1 MKVNELLQHW
11 KRFSDNDLVNAYVV
25 NAYVESE
32 VIATRYKELKYSDL
46 PKYLDH
52 DVEEFYETH
61 YDYANKGKKE
71 EISILNII
79 VSCKGE

>member
-11 KRFSDNDLVNAYVV
+11 KRFSDNDLVNAYVG
-25 NAYVESE
+25 SE

-46 PKYLDH
+46 PKYLDN
-52 DVEEFYETH
+52 DVEAFYETH
-61 YDYANKGKKE
+61 YDYANTDKKE

>member
-11 KRFSDNDLVNAYVV
+11 KRFSDNDLVNAYVG
-25 NAYVESE
+25 SE
-32 VIATRYKELKYSDL
+32 LIATRYKELKYSDL

-52 DVEEFYETH
+52 DVEAFYETH

>member
-11 KRFSDNDLVNAYVV
+11 KMFSDNDLVNAYV
-25 NAYVESE
+25 ERE
-32 VIATRYKELKYSDL
+32 VIATRYKDLKYSDL

-52 DVEEFYETH
+52 DVEAFYETH

>member
-11 KRFSDNDLVNAYVV
+11 KRFSDNDLVNT
-25 NAYVESE
+25 YVESE
-32 VIATRYKELKYSDL
+32 VIATRYKELKYSNL

-52 DVEEFYETH
+52 DVEAFYETH

-79 VSCKGE
+79 ISCKGE

>member
-11 KRFSDNDLVNAYVV
+11 KRFSDNDLVNAYVD
-25 NAYVESE
+25 NNGERE

-52 DVEEFYETH
+52 DVEAFYETH
-61 YDYANKGKKE
+61 YDYANTDKKE

>member
-11 KRFSDNDLVNAYVV
+11 KRFSDNDLVNAYVD
-25 NAYVESE
+25 NNGERE

-52 DVEEFYETH
+52 DVDAFYETH
-61 YDYANKGKKE
+61 YDYTNNGKKE

>member
-1 MKVNELLQHW
+1 MKVKELLQHW
-11 KRFSDNDLVNAYVV
+11 KRFSDNDLVNAYVERE
-25 NAYVESE
+25 A
-32 VIATRYKELKYSDL
+32 ITTRYKELKYSDL

-52 DVEEFYETH
+52 DVEAFYETH
-61 YDYANKGKKE
+61 YDYANTDKKE

>member
-11 KRFSDNDLVNAYVV
+11 KMFSDNDLVNAYVD
-25 NAYVESE
+25 NNGERE

-52 DVEEFYETH
+52 DVEAFYETH
-61 YDYANKGKKE
+61 YDYANTDKRE

-79 VSCKGE
+79 VRCKGE

>member
-11 KRFSDNDLVNAYVV
+11 KRFSDNDLVNAYVD
-25 NAYVESE
+25 NNGERE

-46 PKYLDH
+46 QKYLDH
-52 DVEEFYETH
+52 DVDAFYETH
-61 YDYANKGKKE
+61 YDYANTDKKE
-71 EISILNII
+71 EISVLNII

>member
-11 KRFSDNDLVNAYVV
+11 KRFSDNDLVNAYVERE
-25 NAYVESE
+25 A
-32 VIATRYKELKYSDL
+32 ITTRYKELKYSDL
-46 PKYLDH
+46 PKYLEH
-52 DVEEFYETH
+52 DVEAFYETH
-61 YDYANKGKKE
+61 YDYANTDKKE

>member
-11 KRFSDNDLVNAYVV
+11 KRFSDNDLVNAYVE
-25 NAYVESE
+25 NGM
-32 VIATRYKELKYSDL
+32 IATRYKELKYSDL

-52 DVEEFYETH
+52 DVEAFYETH

>member
-11 KRFSDNDLVNAYVV
+11 KRFSDNDLVNSYVG
-25 NAYVESE
+25 SE

-52 DVEEFYETH
+52 DVEAFYETH
-61 YDYANKGKKE
+61 YDYANTDKKE

>member
-11 KRFSDNDLVNAYVV
+11 KRFSDNDLVNV
-25 NAYVESE
+25 YVEME
-32 VIATRYKELKYSDL
+32 VISTRYKELKYSDL

-52 DVEEFYETH
+52 DVEVFYETH
-61 YDYANKGKKE
+61 YDYANTDKKE

>member
-11 KRFSDNDLVNAYVV
+11 KRFSDNDLVNAYV
-25 NAYVESE
+25 ERE
-32 VIATRYKELKYSDL
+32 VIVIRYKELKYSDL

-52 DVEEFYETH
+52 DVEAFYETH
-61 YDYANKGKKE
+61 YDYANKDKKE

>member
-11 KRFSDNDLVNAYVV
+11 KRFSDNDLVNAYVD
-25 NAYVESE
+25 NNGERE
-32 VIATRYKELKYSDL
+32 VIATKYNELKYSDL
-46 PKYLDH
+46 PKYIYH
-52 DVEEFYETH
+52 DVEVFYETH
-61 YDYANKGKKE
+61 YDYSNMDKKE

>member
-11 KRFSDNDLVNAYVV
+11 KRFSDSDLVNAYVD
-25 NAYVESE
+25 NNGERE
-32 VIATRYKELKYSDL
+32 IIATRYKELKYSDL

-52 DVEEFYETH
+52 DIEVFYETH
-61 YDYANKGKKE
+61 YDYANKDKKE
-71 EISILNII
+71 KISILNII

>member
-1 MKVNELLQHW
+1 MKVKELLQHW
-11 KRFSDNDLVNAYVV
+11 KRFSDNDLVNAYVD
-25 NAYVESE
+25 NNGERE
-32 VIATRYKELKYSDL
+32 VIVTRYKELKYSDL

-52 DVEEFYETH
+52 DVEAFYETH
-61 YDYANKGKKE
+61 YYYAKKKKKE

>member
-11 KRFSDNDLVNAYVV
+11 KIFSDNDLI
-25 NAYVESE
+25 NAYVERE

-46 PKYLDH
+46 QKYIDN
-52 DVEEFYETH
+52 DVEAFYETH
-61 YDYANKGKKE
+61 YDYAKNGKKE

>member
-1 MKVNELLQHW
+1 MKVKELLQHW
-11 KRFSDNDLVNAYVV
+11 KRFSDNDLVNAYVD
-25 NAYVESE
+25 NNGERE
-32 VIATRYKELKYSDL
+32 VIVTRYKELKYSDL

-52 DVEEFYETH
+52 DVEAFYETH
-61 YDYANKGKKE
+61 YDYANNGKKE

>member
-11 KRFSDNDLVNAYVV
+11 KRFSDNDLVNAYVG
-25 NAYVESE
+25 SE

-52 DVEEFYETH
+52 DVETFYETH
-61 YDYANKGKKE
+61 YDYANTDKKE

>member
-11 KRFSDNDLVNAYVV
+11 KRFSDNDLVNAYVE
-25 NAYVESE
+25 NE
-32 VIATRYKELKYSDL
+32 IITTRYKELKYSDL

-52 DVEEFYETH
+52 DVEAFYETH
-61 YDYANKGKKE
+61 YDYAKKGKKE

>member
-11 KRFSDNDLVNAYVV
+11 KRFSDNDLVNAYVD
-25 NAYVESE
+25 NNGERE

-52 DVEEFYETH
+52 DVDAFYETH
-61 YDYANKGKKE
+61 YDYANTDKKE

>member
-11 KRFSDNDLVNAYVV
+11 KRFSDNDLVNAYVERE
-25 NAYVESE
+25 A
-32 VIATRYKELKYSDL
+32 ITTRYKELKYSDL

-52 DVEEFYETH
+52 DVEAFYETH
-61 YDYANKGKKE
+61 YDYANTDKKE